1 MATAT
6 NPYQELIE
14 PAAAEVIERGRAACH
29 AVFPGT
35 RIFLAYVHGSRV
47 QGTARRDSDLDIGYY
62 LDGTQSTPLSMAE
75 EMMLADRL
83 SRQVGM
89 EVDLRNLGGAP
100 LEWRARV
107 LQRGRRL
114 YCTDEPARVAI
125 ERNLMTR
132 WFDERPRLERIHA
145 ERLAQFAATG
155 LAAGPR
161 P

>member
-1 MATAT
+1 MATST
-6 NPYQELIE
+6 NPSQTMSV
-14 PAAAEVIERGRAACH
+14 PVAAEVIERARAACR

-35 RIFLAYVHGSRV
+35 PIFLAYAYGSRV
-47 QGTARRDSDLDIGYY
+47 QGTARSDSDLDIGYY
-62 LDGTQSTPLSMAE
+62 LNASRETLLSMTE

-83 SRQVGM
+83 SRQLGM

-107 LQRGRRL
+107 LQEGRRL
-114 YCTDEPARVAI
+114 YCTDESGRVAI
-125 ERNLMTR
+125 ERDLMTR

-145 ERLAQFAATG
+145 ERLMRFAATG
-155 LAAGPR
+155 LATGPQ